1 MRRCCGPH
9 PQGPDQPA
17 PHGWSVCRLSGEA
30 RSARGGDCRSLP
42 VRDNLPPRARPRRE
56 AHYLFREMPEVI
68 ANLTQSSK
76 CTDRSR
82 RLAGRT
88 TDPARWGL
96 GRGRMA
102 DKTGAIRQRL
112 PAGEATDTLSRIFCH
127 KMTEISGQNFVVE
140 NRVGAGGTVGADAV
154 AKSQPD
160 GYTLGLG
167 GIANNVLA
175 VGAYAKLPMMRKDFT
190 CISGI
195 WHLPNVLAAQEDG
208 LPGASPG
215 LQQQSLIFR
224 VHHPGITTATVS
236 RPVRSL
242 PSQCPSAAACLRG
255 PRPPSRSSPPPSGPR
270 RTCRLPDN
278 GTKCAGPSAAS
289 HTA

>member
-1 MRRCCGPH
+1 
-9 PQGPDQPA
+9 
-17 PHGWSVCRLSGEA
+17 
-30 RSARGGDCRSLP
+30 
-42 VRDNLPPRARPRRE
+42 
-56 AHYLFREMPEVI
+56 
-68 ANLTQSSK
+68 
-76 CTDRSR
+76 
-82 RLAGRT
+82 
-88 TDPARWGL
+88 
-96 GRGRMA
+96 MA

-208 LPGASPG
+208 LPGQARDCSNNRSYFG
-215 LQQQSLIFR
+215 C
-224 VHHPGITTATVS
+224 TT
-236 RPVRSL
+236 PE
-242 PSQCPSAAACLRG
+242 
-255 PRPPSRSSPPPSGPR
+255 
-270 RTCRLPDN
+270 
-278 GTKCAGPSAAS
+278 
-289 HTA
+289 